1 MDTLTS
7 TRQDDVRR
15 IYRHWSPNC
24 ERYTGGDALTTAIES
39 GWRIK
44 GVIFRQEFWLAG
56 VRRVCVFHIDLERDG
71 EVAKMLVIHNPYVIR
86 YIRDLGA
93 QVVQINQRRQTDFDR
108 WS

>member
-1 MDTLTS
+1 MDTFTTERL
-7 TRQDDVRR
+7 DDVSRL
-15 IYRHWSPNC
+15 YRHWSPAC
-24 ERYTGGDALTTAIES
+24 ERYTGGDALTTALES

-56 VRRVCVFHIDLERDG
+56 VRRVCVFHIDLERED
-71 EVAKMLVIHNPYVIR
+71 ESAKMVVVHNPYVIR